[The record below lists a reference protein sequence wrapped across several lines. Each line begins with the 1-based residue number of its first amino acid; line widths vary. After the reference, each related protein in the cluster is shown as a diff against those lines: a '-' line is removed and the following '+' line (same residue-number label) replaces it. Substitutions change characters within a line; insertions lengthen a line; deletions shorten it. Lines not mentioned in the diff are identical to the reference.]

1 MFVVTGQIDTQ
12 SVDNV
17 IFALQALG
25 ANRLPATAMAVM
37 QATQLAQQ
45 RWIDNSTGAFK
56 RSTGDYLQG
65 ILDGLEY
72 PYDDD
77 VYKGAVVNA
86 SRHAKWIEEGTS
98 AWDMKKMLFTSAQVR
113 ISAKGKRYL
122 IIPFRHG
129 TPSAGSQ
136 EGGRGINRATLST
149 MPQSV
154 YKMVR
159 AMAPSRQLTG
169 MKVPNPA
176 AGGRAAIRYTYHWG
190 GKLKASDLAAAGVD
204 QTNRRPHWKSSP
216 YTGMV
221 RFPRESSTGQ
231 HTYLT
236 FRVMHEDSKGWL
248 HPGTPPKWLA
258 KKTAT
263 EIEAAVV
270 RLIEI
275 GFDTDMRNFLGQ
287 A

>member
-1 MFVVTGQIDTQ
+1 MFIVTGQIDTQ
-12 SVDNV
+12 RVDDV

-25 ANRLPATAMAVM
+25 GNRLPATAMAVM
-37 QATQLAQQ
+37 QSAQIAQQ
-45 RWIDNSTGAFK
+45 RWIDNTVGAFK

-65 ILDGLEY
+65 IMDGLEY
-72 PYDDD
+72 PYEGDI
-77 VYKGAVVNA
+77 YTAAVINA
-86 SRHAKWIEEGTS
+86 SLHAKWIEEGTP
-98 AWDMKKMLFTSAQVR
+98 AHDMKRMLFTSAQVR

-129 TPSAGSQ
+129 TPSAGSH
-136 EGGRGINRATLST
+136 EGGRGTNRATLQT
-149 MPQSV
+149 MPKSI
-154 YKMVR
+154 YAMVKT
-159 AMAPSRQLTG
+159 MAPSRQLTG

-176 AGGRAAIRYTYHWG
+176 AGNRNAIRYTYHWG

-221 RFPRESSTGQ
+221 RFPRDSSTGQ
-231 HTYLT
+231 HTYMT
-236 FRVMHEDSKGWL
+236 FRVMHEDSTGWL

-258 KKTAT
+258 RKTAN
-263 EIEAAVV
+263 EIEPAVV

-275 GFDTDMRNFLGQ
+275 GFDTDMRNFMGQ